1 MARLT
6 PAQRHFARK
15 SAEQLVMK
23 PRDMGKTDSRTYSP
37 GEAATAYELQLAEL
51 DTDLRALKGV
61 QAIDRK
67 IALKRELIEK
77 YDPWVGGVLDAV
89 AAGGKATQDDIVLHM
104 MMWALDIGDHDR
116 ALSTVSFVLDHDL
129 ALPERFTRTAPTFIA
144 EVSAD
149 NALARL
155 QQGEDCDL
163 DWLTFV
169 ADATADKD
177 MLDPVRAK
185 LCKAIGLALGRKA
198 EAMEAGDNGPAG
210 GKAAALAAAVAQLKQ
225 ALRLN
230 SAVGVKKEIERLERL
245 LKAAPPAQDGK
256 D

>member
-15 SAEQLVMK
+15 SAQLAVLK
-23 PRDMGKTDSRTYSP
+23 PRDGGKTDGLAVVT
-37 GEAATAYELQLAEL
+37 GEGASAYQLQLAEL
-51 DTDLRALKGV
+51 DTDLKVLKSV
-61 QAIDRK
+61 QALDRK
-67 IALKRELIEK
+67 IDLKRELIEK
-77 YDPWVGGVLDAV
+77 YDPWIAGVLDAV
-89 AAGGKATQDDIVLHM
+89 SAGGKPVQDDILLHM
-104 MMWALDIGDHDR
+104 MMWALDIGDHER
-116 ALSTVSFVLDHDL
+116 ALSTVSYVLDHDL
-129 ALPERFTRTAPTFIA
+129 ALPERFSRTAPTFIA

-163 DWLTFV
+163 DWLSFV

-198 EAMEAGDNGPAG
+198 EGMEAGDSGPAG
-210 GKAAALAAAVAQLKQ
+210 GKGAALSAALAQLKE

-230 SAVGVKKEIERLERL
+230 SAVGVKKEVDRLERL
-245 LKAAPPAQDGK
+245 AKAIPASTA
-256 D
+256 